1 MHYIDRSCSIINY
14 WQYVIESW
22 CISFLE
28 SYFIALL
35 SRDNTF
41 DYETCSVALLLSC
54 PVSMCLLFIPYW
66 MALWE
71 KPLFSRFLNY
81 WYLGEVHFVPGVGGD
96 REVQCLTE

>member
-1 MHYIDRSCSIINY
+1 MG
-14 WQYVIESW
+14 IEPN
-22 CISFLE
+22 
-28 SYFIALL
+28 
-35 SRDNTF
+35 RF

-81 WYLGEVHFVPGVGGD
+81 WYLGELHFVPGGGGD
-96 REVQCLTE
+96 NEVQCLTDD